1 MLKYEDKLKL
11 RKSCFNFKVYFEQIK
26 NFSISHAKHHQ
37 IKVSKVIVGGQ
48 RVSEDNLES
57 PEVDRHR
64 RESSSYNWSIHTSN
78 APSMLYLKNS
88 SDHLERGS

>member
-37 IKVSKVIVGGQ
+37 ISTHTYSIDKDDFCTVASSGVSFALAIKALALIVLAPALLQ
-48 RVSEDNLES
+48 V
-57 PEVDRHR
+57 VDHR
-64 RESSSYNWSIHTSN
+64 FRTAS
-78 APSMLYLKNS
+78 
-88 SDHLERGS
+88 